1 MVVGQMGSV
10 IAGGHY
16 DCSNP
21 AQALVLTNVCVII
34 DLTTFAR
41 LAYKKL
47 A

>member
-1 MVVGQMGSV
+1 MDVGQMGFV
-10 IAGGHY
+10 TAGGHY
-16 DCSNP
+16 DSSNP
-21 AQALVLTNVCVII
+21 ARALVLTNVCVIV